1 MTAVKEFAGGRP
13 AVAARMVAHP
23 VRAAR
28 RGAPGWSGIPK
39 PSRNVLLC
47 GVNSTSAALDE

>member
-13 AVAARMVAHP
+13 AVAARMVARP

-28 RGAPGWSGIPK
+28 RGAPRWSGIPK